1 MKKAL
6 ERIINKQFEMIGE
19 KILWKDIHDSGI
31 VTVKVKKVDTD
42 MFWWERYQFKSETQY
57 REWEKWALEE
67 LKKEKM
73 EEEWVNLF
81 LLYSMNFPLKKGEQL
96 TLEI

>member
-1 MKKAL
+1 MKKGL

-19 KILWKDIHDSGI
+19 KILWREIPESGI
-31 VTVKVKKVDTD
+31 VTVKIKKKDTE
-42 MFWWERYQFKSETQY
+42 MFWWDRYLFKDEKQY

-73 EEEWVNLF
+73 EDEWVNLF
-81 LLYSMNFPLKKGEQL
+81 LLYSLNFPVKKGEQL